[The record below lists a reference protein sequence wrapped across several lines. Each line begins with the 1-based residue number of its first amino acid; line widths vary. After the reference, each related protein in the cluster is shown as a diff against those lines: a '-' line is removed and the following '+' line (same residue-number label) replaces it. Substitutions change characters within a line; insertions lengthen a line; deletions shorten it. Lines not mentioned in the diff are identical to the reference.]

1 MTNDAD
7 EIPLESPSDSIPES
21 AGIHEEVKP
30 TSTTNDFYVVAL
42 GGSAGSLSA
51 LEKFFKSLP
60 ADTGMAFVVVS
71 HMEQSRENML
81 PGIIR
86 RWTKMPVI
94 EAEDGTPLQPN
105 RVFIMPETAY
115 MSILN
120 EKLHLIPRQK
130 EGGHH
135 LPIDLFFQSLAKD
148 VKHRAIAVVLSGMD
162 GDGSIG
168 IKMIMENLGL
178 VIAQEPTTAEFD
190 SMPLNAIATELVD
203 YVLPPEEIPEK
214 ILSYASNPLPKSL
227 REASFQ
233 EGTNALQKI
242 ITTIKTVTGHDFSQ
256 YKRNTILRRI
266 ERRMQ
271 SQQMKHFSE
280 YLKLLDENT
289 LEVDLLFKE
298 LLIGVTKF
306 FRDAEAFR
314 LLKERLLEYIRTAK
328 FEENTFRV
336 WVAAC
341 STGEEA
347 YSIAILLLECMEEL
361 KKDIKIQI
369 FATDIN
375 NIAIELS
382 RLGTY
387 PHNIEGDVSAERL
400 SKYFTRQATGEYTVK
415 KEVRELIIF
424 ATHNLTKDA
433 PFTKL
438 HLLTCRNFLIYISA
452 EMQKKLIPVFNYAL
466 HKDGML
472 FLGPSEALNG
482 YSEYFSVL
490 ESKWKIYQKT
500 NVTSALSRMVDFP
513 FTFPI
518 ISVKSAV
525 MERAAVMPETLI
537 PNVIQK
543 ILVAEF
549 APPCVIINSKGE
561 ILYINGRTG
570 KYLEL
575 SPGVSIMN
583 IYMMAREGL
592 RYALTSAIQ
601 RAVFENMPQLVER
614 VNVKTNG
621 HYEMINLRVRPLVEL
636 QSLKGLMLVVFEDA
650 EMEVKT
656 VKANPKTTSTVAEA
670 SSAEIAELE
679 KELDYTRMR
688 LQMTIEE
695 METSLEELKST
706 NEELQSANEE
716 LQSTNEEA
724 MTNKEEML
732 SLNEELMAINMQYQQ
747 KGQEL
752 AEINNDIKNL
762 LDSTDIATIFVDN
775 EINIKR
781 FTPKATQ
788 ILNII
793 PTDVGRPLEHIA
805 TNLEYSTIIR
815 DVREVL
821 EHLTKKEVQVKSK
834 SGQWFAMRISPYRTL
849 TNYIDG
855 VVITFSDITTI
866 KVYEAKL
873 LKSEMLLKEA
883 QRIAQ
888 IGHFEF
894 DMVKKELNW
903 SDELYRIYG
912 FQPGTFTPD
921 RNFFEKSSNAEEL
934 EEITKIIEQSLK
946 TLQPFSFERKV
957 KMHGGNVKI
966 IHTEGMFLKDES
978 GQARCIIGTE
988 QDVTERNKIEDDLR
1002 AENAALK
1009 RN

>member
-1 MTNDAD
+1 MTNDS
-7 EIPLESPSDSIPES
+7 ENPLHSPFDSLPES
-21 AGIHEEVKP
+21 AGIHVEEKP
-30 TSTTNDFYVVAL
+30 KSTANDFYVVAL

-51 LEKFFKSLP
+51 LEKFFKNLP
-60 ADTGMAFVVVS
+60 PDMGMAFVVVS
-71 HMEQSRENML
+71 HLDQSRENML

-94 EAEDGTPLQPN
+94 EAEEGMALQPN
-105 RVFIMPETAY
+105 RVFMMPETAY

-148 VKHRAIAVVLSGMD
+148 VKHRAIGVVLSGMD

-168 IKMIMENLGL
+168 VKVIMENLGL

-227 REASFQ
+227 RNASYQ
-233 EGTNALQKI
+233 EGSNALQKI

-280 YLKLLDENT
+280 YLKYLDENT

-314 LLKERLLEYIRTAK
+314 LLKERLLEYIRTTK
-328 FEENTFRV
+328 FEDNTFRV

-347 YSIAILLLECMEEL
+347 YSIAILLLECIEEL
-361 KKDIKIQI
+361 KKDLKIQI

-375 NIAIELS
+375 NVAIELS

-387 PHNIEGDVSAERL
+387 PHNIEGDVSQERL
-400 SKYFTRQATGEYTVK
+400 SKYFTRHATGEYTVK
-415 KEVRELIIF
+415 KAVREQIIF

-438 HLLTCRNFLIYISA
+438 NLLTCRNFLIYISA
-452 EMQKKLIPVFNYAL
+452 EMQKRLIPVFNYAL
-466 HKDGML
+466 QKDGIL

-513 FTFPI
+513 FTFPV
-518 ISVKSAV
+518 ISLKSSV
-525 MERAAVMPETLI
+525 IERAVMPETLI

-583 IYMMAREGL
+583 IFMMAREGL
-592 RYALTSAIQ
+592 KYALSSAIQ
-601 RAVFENMPQLVER
+601 RAASENMPQLVER

-650 EMEVKT
+650 GIEEGTAKAKRKT
-656 VKANPKTTSTVAEA
+656 KSKAAAV

-679 KELDYTRMR
+679 KELEYTRMR
-688 LQMTIEE
+688 LQMTTEE

-732 SLNEELMAINMQYQQ
+732 SLNEELMAINMQYQA

-781 FTPKATQ
+781 FTPKSTQ

-793 PTDVGRPLEHIA
+793 PTDVGRPLEHIS
-805 TNLEYSTIIR
+805 TNLEYTAMIS
-815 DVREVL
+815 DVRDVL

-834 SGQWFAMRISPYRTL
+834 SGHWFSMRISPYRTL
-849 TNYIDG
+849 SNYIDG

-866 KVYEAKL
+866 KQYEEKL

-883 QRIAQ
+883 QRMAH

-894 DMVKKELNW
+894 DMKKGELNW

-912 FQPGTFTPD
+912 YQPGTFTPD
-921 RNFFEKSSNAEEL
+921 RHFFEKTSSAEEL
-934 EEITKIIEQSLK
+934 KEITKIIENSLQ
-946 TLQPFSFERKV
+946 TLQPFSFERRV
-957 KMHGGNVKI
+957 KTHGGSVRI
-966 IHTEGMFLKDES
+966 IHTEGIFLKDES
-978 GQARCIIGTE
+978 GKPRCVIGIE
-988 QDVTERNKIEDDLR
+988 QDVTDRKKTEDNLHT
-1002 AENAALK
+1002 ENASLK